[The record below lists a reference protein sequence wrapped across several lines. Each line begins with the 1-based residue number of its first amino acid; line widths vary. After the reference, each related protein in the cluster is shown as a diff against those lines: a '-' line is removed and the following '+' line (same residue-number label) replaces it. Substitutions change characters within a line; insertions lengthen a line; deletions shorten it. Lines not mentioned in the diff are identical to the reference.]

1 MMLSSV
7 PPKQGR
13 EPTERTAPSEDRHT
27 GHSMPSQPRTY
38 RRWSFPTGM
47 LLDAKGSRTISVVIP
62 ARNEESTVADVVA
75 AVAEPHLG
83 RNGGTGLVDEILVVN
98 DGSSDATG
106 SAAAAAGAKVITRA
120 SSTGKAS
127 AMTEGVEA
135 ASGDL
140 VVFLDADVLNTR
152 PDYVPSL
159 VGPLL
164 ADDDV
169 ALVKGF
175 YERPLHDAPTGGGRV
190 TELVARP
197 LIDLY
202 FPELAAIRQPLAGET
217 AAPRSVLLEL
227 DFASG
232 YGVEIGLLIDVAT
245 RFGVE
250 SIAQV
255 DLGVRVHRNRPIS
268 ELRPMA
274 AEVMA
279 AAMARV
285 SESSK
290 R

>member
-1 MMLSSV
+1 
-7 PPKQGR
+7 
-13 EPTERTAPSEDRHT
+13 
-27 GHSMPSQPRTY
+27 MPSQPRTY

>member
-1 MMLSSV
+1 
-7 PPKQGR
+7 
-13 EPTERTAPSEDRHT
+13 
-27 GHSMPSQPRTY
+27 MPNQPRTY

-106 SAAAAAGAKVITRA
+106 SAAAAAGARVITRA

-127 AMTEGVEA
+127 AMAEGVEA

-202 FPELAAIRQPLAGET
+202 FPQLAAVRQPLAGET
-217 AAPRSVLLEL
+217 AAPRSVLREL
-227 DFASG
+227 DFATG

-250 SIAQV
+250 TIAQV

-285 SESSK
+285 PENSK

>member
-1 MMLSSV
+1 
-7 PPKQGR
+7 
-13 EPTERTAPSEDRHT
+13 
-27 GHSMPSQPRTY
+27 MPSQPRTY

-83 RNGGTGLVDEILVVN
+83 RNGGTGLDEILVVN